1 MALWKVTTCDNTT
14 SPQDGIYTITNI
26 RSNLNWISDD
36 VQASIDTPTTPMTTV
51 EEEENKARNI
61 IKNKVCRNPVSAAS
75 ENYKLKMATFDN
87 GQPEKFLVLTR
98 NSNIEINGTGTI
110 TVAGQINYLHMML
123 PGDYLW
129 EFDKLASHN
138 NLTMNSHLKHI
149 QEGLLWYFYRLTT
162 YPRRIAQCDDQCVS
176 IGTFILRYLPHAWRI
191 LTTTYQVSMYQEY
204 PIRCT
209 QKN

>member
-1 MALWKVTTCDNTT
+1 
-14 SPQDGIYTITNI
+14 
-26 RSNLNWISDD
+26 
-36 VQASIDTPTTPMTTV
+36 MTTV

-61 IKNKVCRNPVSAAS
+61 IKNKVRRNPVSAAS

-110 TVAGQINYLHMML
+110 PVAGQINYLHMML

-149 QEGLLWYFYRLTT
+149 QEESRNATSN
-162 YPRRIAQCDDQCVS
+162 A
-176 IGTFILRYLPHAWRI
+176 
-191 LTTTYQVSMYQEY
+191 
-204 PIRCT
+204 
-209 QKN
+209 